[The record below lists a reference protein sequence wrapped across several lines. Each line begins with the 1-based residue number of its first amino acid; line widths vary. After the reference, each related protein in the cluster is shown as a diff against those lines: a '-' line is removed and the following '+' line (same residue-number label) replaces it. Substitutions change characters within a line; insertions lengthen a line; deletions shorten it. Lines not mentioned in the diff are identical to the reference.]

1 MTQWPEKNHSVK
13 KWTIF
18 HLNRLFSAPWTLF
31 HISNPLEG
39 WSYSETTNVTKTLW
53 PHPHLDLCPKVR
65 SEEGKNLASILWNV
79 ASVWTD
85 FISGFSKEDPE
96 EADIVVLL
104 RTSLS
109 SRASLLVSLYLTV
122 FICKMTPRTY
132 YGCCNAC
139 DKWEC
144 KKILEIMFY
153 VSDVLLVM
161 LMTVNAITNFILSST
176 ATTSAS
182 VWKPI
187 IPSYWSALVTK
198 LCTSIHCC
206 ASPSKILSP

>member
-18 HLNRLFSAPWTLF
+18 HLKRLFSALWTLF

-109 SRASLLVSLYLTV
+109 SRASLLVSLYLNV
-122 FICKMTPRTY
+122 FICKMTGLKKTLSGERPTGR
-132 YGCCNAC
+132 AC
-139 DKWEC
+139 PYLAEPG
-144 KKILEIMFY
+144 
-153 VSDVLLVM
+153 DVLL
-161 LMTVNAITNFILSST
+161 MTGPWLPTLG
-176 ATTSAS
+176 
-182 VWKPI
+182 WG
-187 IPSYWSALVTK
+187 
-198 LCTSIHCC
+198 
-206 ASPSKILSP
+206 SPYIWEPD